1 MGEEEDCMC
10 EVEVGGGGRR
20 GRDQFEKKYMN
31 APLTGFQSNGVK
43 R

>member
-1 MGEEEDCMC
+1 MKLRWVG
-10 EVEVGGGGRR
+10 VGGGG
-20 GRDQFEKKYMN
+20 GISLKKNMN